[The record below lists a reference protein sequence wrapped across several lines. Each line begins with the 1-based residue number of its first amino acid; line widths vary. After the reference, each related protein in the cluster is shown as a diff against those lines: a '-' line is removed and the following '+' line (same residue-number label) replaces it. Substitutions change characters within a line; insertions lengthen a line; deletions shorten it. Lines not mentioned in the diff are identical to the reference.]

1 MKVGNIMIEITSS
14 RNPLIKEIKS
24 LYRKKERMKSSSFII
39 EGIKIIE
46 EALDNNYPLRKIVFT
61 DELLSTRD
69 GKDFYN
75 RIKDSEDLVSVPA
88 NIFEEISDTENPQ
101 GIMAIAEFQYKGIKE
116 IEKIDKQSLL
126 FLDGLQDPGNMGTI
140 IRTAD
145 AFNIDGIIIGPG
157 SVDPYNPKV
166 VRATMGSIF
175 RVPLYYSSNG
185 IEELMK
191 LKEMGTKVY
200 STSLRESI
208 LISEVNFKDSFVLI
222 IGNES
227 KGVSEDLFALSDK
240 LIKIPMPGKAESLN
254 AGVAA
259 SIIMYEV
266 MKQRF

>member
-1 MKVGNIMIEITSS
+1 MLEITSS

-24 LYRKKERMKSSSFII
+24 LYRKRERMKNNSFII

-46 EALDNNYPLRKIVFT
+46 EALDYNYPIRHIIYT
-61 DELLSTRD
+61 DQLLNVKD
-69 GKDFYN
+69 GMEFFQ
-75 RIKDSEDLVSVPA
+75 RIKDLENIIYVPN
-88 NIFEEISDTENPQ
+88 NIFKEISDTENPQ
-101 GIMAIAEFQYKGIKE
+101 GIMAIAKLQYNTMEQLKHR
-116 IEKIDKQSLL
+116 DKLSLL

-145 AFNIDGIIIGPG
+145 AFNIDGVIITPG

-175 RVPLYYSSNG
+175 RVPLYYSTHGVTELSN
-185 IEELMK
+185 IK
-191 LKEMGTKVY
+191 SMGVNIY
-200 STSLRESI
+200 STALEGSI
-208 LISEVNFKDSFVLI
+208 PISEADFKESFVLI

-227 KGVSEDLFALSDK
+227 KGVGEELFSLSDM

-266 MKQRF
+266 MKQRI